1 MTVYSMTGYASVLAR
16 GASDADRTPGGTAP
30 AVSVELRSVN
40 GRFLDLSFKMPD
52 ELRGVEPA
60 LREMLAA
67 GLRRGKVEMRIAV
80 RAPGGGASGTSGA
93 SGDDGM
99 GPSPAALERVARLQ
113 AQVQAQLPQS
123 RAFSVHE
130 ALQWCRD
137 TVTVLPG
144 DDAVLD
150 AAAQCLQALR
160 ESRRRE
166 GEKLTAVL
174 LERTRALRELAARAG
189 PLVPQVVQRQ
199 QARFLERWREA
210 LEGADAAGGKACGPG
225 VAPPGP
231 GTLNAQAL
239 QERALQEAA
248 TYAIRIDVAEELS
261 RLIAHLDEIER
272 LLARGGELGKRLD
285 FLIQELHREAN
296 TLGSKSA
303 ALELTGIS
311 VEMKVLV
318 EQLREQV
325 QNIE

>member
-16 GASDADRTPGGTAP
+16 GASDADLSPGGAAP

-52 ELRGVEPA
+52 ELRSVEPA
-60 LREMLAA
+60 LREMLAT

-80 RAPGGGASGTSGA
+80 RAPGGGASSEEGT
-93 SGDDGM
+93 
-99 GPSPAALERVARLQ
+99 GPTPAALERVARLQ
-113 AQVQAQLPQS
+113 AQVQAQLPQA

-174 LERTRALRELAARAG
+174 LDRTRALRELAARAG

-210 LEGADAAGGKACGPG
+210 LEGADAAGGKTPGLAAGP
-225 VAPPGP
+225 
-231 GTLNAQAL
+231 NAHISPQAL

-261 RLIAHLDEIER
+261 RLVAHLDEIER
-272 LLARGGELGKRLD
+272 LLSRGGELGKRLD